1 MQIRAPFNVAPTPAY
16 QPGLIYHNNAWKT
29 PNQLV
34 VESNVETE
42 NRPVEE
48 KFPVSA
54 GLDHQ
59 KTENNMDVQ
68 SADVFARFQVGLYV
82 CAACDQVKSECTR
95 ISKWSLPKLK
105 RGKKEGPKSILFV
118 VQVKTRTLLQTIS
131 SFLSRF
137 LSHRV
142 HKPSD
147 LPRATTRFWDVFWAN
162 RFLTSWFIDIDNRAD
177 RLHGDGGCHLHW
189 VINFI
194 LSKTSYPQPHKNSH
208 I

>member
-147 LPRATTRFWDVFWAN
+147 LPRATTRF
-162 RFLTSWFIDIDNRAD
+162 
-177 RLHGDGGCHLHW
+177 
-189 VINFI
+189 
-194 LSKTSYPQPHKNSH
+194 
-208 I
+208 